1 MHHNLLLV
9 QPDFL
14 RYSKQDVSPQHTG
27 KSTAECCVSLGYRL
41 EEREIL
47 IEKEHKNNDQR
58 PREKNKTKQIYERR
72 LSELMF
78 CLQK

>member
-1 MHHNLLLV
+1 MHHNLFLV

-27 KSTAECCVSLGYRL
+27 KSTAECCDNLGYRL

-58 PREKNKTKQIYERR
+58 PREKKNHRSMR
-72 LSELMF
+72 GD
-78 CLQK
+78 